1 MLLTVFLSD
10 QTPPESDTT
19 QVHYRKSII
28 LNRVKVI
35 IYTMSQIYYIP
46 FTTVEANEVKRLPRG
61 ASTEIFGMNFYLT
74 GYIVATRTKLRSSR
88 LGVQR
93 GG

>member
-19 QVHYRKSII
+19 QGHYCKIII

-46 FTTVEANEVKRLPRG
+46 FTSVEANEVKRLPRG

-74 GYIVATRTKLRSSR
+74 GYMVATINKLSSSR
-88 LGVQR
+88 LGVWI